1 MATKVI
7 NSLTFGDT
15 YVLTTPYATCST
27 AAGTAAKVATI
38 TPGSAFSLETG
49 VRVSV
54 KFTNALSVAAPTL
67 NVNSSGAKAIYFR
80 GATLTSAQYWAA
92 GSTVDFVFDG
102 TYWQMLG
109 SQHNSTYS
117 LSSFGVTS
125 SAAELNILD
134 GVTATTAEINKLDG
148 LTTSTTE
155 LNYVDGVTSNIQT
168 QLNNKSDYKSL
179 LKCSCPDGTGGY
191 IKICKIP
198 MPSTYSDKTL
208 EFTIASRSCKYQ
220 RVIVQLQTS
229 TPATCV
235 NTRIFVSGAGG
246 NYYNVH
252 GYRYN
257 AGTAGE
263 EYIEI
268 WCTLPTWDSVS
279 IFRKHFYTNRSEEE
293 ITWYAERVTSLPTTS
308 STIVKFNAT
317 LEHWSGT
324 AENVAWS
331 GVTGKPTYYDAKA
344 INGITRSGTTF
355 TYTCL
360 DGTTGTF
367 TQQDSDTKV
376 TQNAAIT
383 TAGNYPV
390 ILGNSTYTT
399 AVTGSVNKSATLLF
413 DPSSSTLI
421 VGSTETGGYEEE
433 PIGNLYVSGDAI
445 IGGGSDSFGIIP
457 GQDNYSHVGTS
468 NRRWFDGHFTNMYCN
483 NYYDYNGN
491 SLTSQFLPKSGGT
504 LTGATTV
511 NAGVALQLNTLKLPT
526 TSGGTTY
533 GVGSSGQVLKSN
545 GSTVYW
551 GSDSNTTYSYPN
563 LMGCSCNTVDSTA
576 AKTASL
582 NGFSSTHLKVGAAVF
597 VRFTYPHT
605 GTTAAT
611 FNLSSTGAKT
621 IKRAGKSV
629 TEGNSWAAY
638 EIVKLI
644 YDGTYW
650 QYISMS
656 GPEWHQYST

>member
-7 NSLTFGDT
+7 NALTFGDT

-92 GSTVDFVFDG
+92 GSTVDFVYDG

-117 LSSFGVTS
+117 LSSFGITAT
-125 SAAELNILD
+125 AAELNY
-134 GVTATTAEINKLDG
+134 T
-148 LTTSTTE
+148 
-155 LNYVDGVTSNIQT
+155 DGVTSNIQT
-168 QLNNKSDYKSL
+168 QLNSKLPTAGGTLSGDLKLSANNVDRYIWFNHSDTNARWRIGVEGSGSGNANYFVVE
-179 LKCSCPDGTGGY
+179 
-191 IKICKIP
+191 
-198 MPSTYSDKTL
+198 SDKNTTNGTMTKALHIGMETL
-208 EFTIASRSCKYQ
+208 D
-220 RVIVQLQTS
+220 
-229 TPATCV
+229 AT
-235 NTRIFVSGAGG
+235 FGG
-246 NYYNVH
+246 NVTAPSFIGNLT
-252 GYRYN
+252 GN
-257 AGTAGE
+257 AATA
-263 EYIEI
+263 
-268 WCTLPTWDSVS
+268 
-279 IFRKHFYTNRSEEE
+279 
-293 ITWYAERVTSLPTTS
+293 
-308 STIVKFNAT
+308 
-317 LEHWSGT
+317 T
-324 AENVAWS
+324 AVNWS
-331 GVTGKPTYYDAKA
+331 GVTDKPTYYDAKA

-390 ILGNSTYTT
+390 ILGNSTSTT